1 MLFCQRLEVFLLGRF
16 AHFIILLGKLAVG
29 GLLSR
34 VCLSLDALN
43 SIERSLRCQH
53 SLITLVDR
61 KEPGELT
68 LKR

>member
-1 MLFCQRLEVFLLGRF
+1 LITLSTDANPSIRDVRGALLFCQRLEVFLLGRF

-43 SIERSLRCQH
+43 SIERSL
-53 SLITLVDR
+53 
-61 KEPGELT
+61 
-68 LKR
+68 